1 MRLTSFQNKRTL
13 IMVFITLLVVFEM
26 IAYVATTPR
35 PSEQFFQL
43 YVLGSNGMAADYY
56 PNNNPTL
63 SPNET
68 VTWYLGTT
76 NLMGNVQLVDVRV
89 KLGNQTINPPNDTQ
103 ALPSPAPL
111 VTEFQRFTQDN
122 ETWEI
127 PFVWSVTNVGSANNS
142 THILALEINGE
153 NYQVVNCSAR
163 SGYNFRLIFELWTWD
178 TNTGA
183 FQFGWETGGE
193 QRVAW
198 LQVWFNMTTSVQYQP
213 P

>member
-1 MRLTSFQNKRTL
+1 MSLISSQNKRTL

-43 YVLGSNGMAADYY
+43 YVLGSKRMAADYY
-56 PNNNPTL
+56 PNNDTDI

-68 VTWYLGTT
+68 VSWYLGAT
-76 NLMGNVQLVDVRV
+76 NSMGNVQFAEVRV
-89 KLGNQTINPPNDTQ
+89 KLGNQTINPPDDQQ

-122 ETWEI
+122 ETSEF
-127 PFVWSVTNVGSANNS
+127 PFVWSVTNVRFANNS
-142 THILALEINGE
+142 AHILELEINGE
-153 NYQVVNCSAR
+153 PFQVVDCSAR

-178 TNTGA
+178 TNAGA

-193 QRVAW
+193 HRVAW
-198 LQVWFNMTTSVQYQP
+198 LQLWFNMTTSVP
-213 P
+213 LTLP